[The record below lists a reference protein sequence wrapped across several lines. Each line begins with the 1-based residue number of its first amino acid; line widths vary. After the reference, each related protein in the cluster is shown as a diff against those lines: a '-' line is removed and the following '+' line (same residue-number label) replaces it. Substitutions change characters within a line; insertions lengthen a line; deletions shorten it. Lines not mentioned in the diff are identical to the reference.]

1 MFAPIKIAMA
11 RVLNIFYLLVLCFTF
26 FSFFNLS
33 HYDIILSLFGIL
45 VFISVFY
52 AHFKDYR
59 KQVRWGL
66 VLMFIIPFFLIFLKK

>member
-1 MFAPIKIAMA
+1 M
-11 RVLNIFYLLVLCFTF
+11 LNYFYLFVLCFAF
-26 FSFFNLS
+26 LGFFNVPYHSTL
-33 HYDIILSLFGIL
+33 LSLFGVL

-66 VLMFIIPFFLIFLKK
+66 ILMFIIPFFLIFLGK